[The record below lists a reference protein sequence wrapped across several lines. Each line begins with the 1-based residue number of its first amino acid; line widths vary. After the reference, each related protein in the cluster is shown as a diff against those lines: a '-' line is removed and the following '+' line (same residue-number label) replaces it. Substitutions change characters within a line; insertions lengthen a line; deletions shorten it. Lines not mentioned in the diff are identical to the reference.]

1 MESIP
6 EGQFS
11 NPFSHQPH
19 SSLKQSREKVKTVK
33 LPSENDAKEL
43 TIYSLSKS
51 VMVVNATIG
60 DHEAK
65 SLLDSGASGN
75 FLTASFVS
83 KHSVPTTIV
92 NSKTVRLAD
101 GKVLHAKHM
110 VSNMSVTVDHKT
122 VKSDFMVLK
131 ELNNGHDCILGIPW
145 LEAANPIIDFKQRV
159 ITWRE
164 TKRKPSRHCPIPS
177 VVHPLNWNSEVKVE
191 PEDEL
196 FMMRVTQHRS
206 QDVRVDY
213 QLNEIAT
220 GQLESAMSPTV
231 QRLLKQYEDVFP
243 KELPKQLPPLRG
255 EADLRINLQPNSSPP
270 STPPFRMSSVELTEL
285 KKQIDNLL
293 AHGFIK
299 PSLSEYGAPVLFVRK
314 KTGEL
319 RMCIDYRRL
328 NAVTIKNSYGL
339 PRIEEL
345 LDSIQGAKY
354 FSTLDLNSG
363 YHQLRVH
370 PNDTHKTAFRTRYGL
385 FEYSVV
391 PFGLTGAPAAFMK
404 WMQQLFHHLLD
415 KSVVVFLD
423 DILIY
428 SKTEEEHKQHL
439 LQVLDILRKNQLYAK
454 LPKCQLFKRSVNFLG
469 HVLDEHGLSMEKDKV
484 KAIQEWP
491 RPKNRKEILSFLGLA
506 GYYRR
511 FIKNFSQLALKMTEL
526 LKNDAEWKW
535 TTEVE
540 GSFQSLKQVV
550 TSAPLLRSPD
560 QSKPFVVTTDASGFA
575 VGAELSQ
582 EFGGQLQPIAFMS
595 KKLNSAERNYP
606 VHEQELLAVIQ
617 AIREWKCY
625 LDGQKFKIITDHK
638 SLIYLQKQPHLSSR
652 QTRWVE
658 FLAQFD
664 FDMEYKSGKLNTVAD
679 ALSRRSDYR
688 EPLFQMNAVSESVSS
703 SLTGQLIQAQAVDDI
718 CQRVLRKELTSAEV
732 KLNLTDREGVVY
744 KDQRLMVPDVAKL
757 KTFLLQS
764 YHDHPLVG
772 HVGVEKTTE
781 LVKRDFFWPKMDE
794 EIKLYVTTCHSC
806 QKHKPSHQLPIG
818 LLKPLEIPSRRWAHV
833 SMDFIGPLPESNGY
847 NAIAVVV
854 DKLTKLVHLIATK
867 TTVTAKE
874 FALLFFNNIVRLHG
888 VPNAIVSDRD
898 SKFTSVFWKELMKL
912 LNIQQRMSSA
922 FHPESDGQT
931 ERVNRTL
938 ETMLRHY
945 VNERND
951 DWSQQ
956 LTAAEIAI
964 NNCQQSSTKYS
975 PFYMNYG
982 FNPRFPF
989 LVQGTINDTVS
1000 STVPAA
1006 QAVFETIK
1014 QTTQQAI
1021 RNIEKA
1027 QQQQSLY
1034 ANRKRREDKFHVG
1047 EQVYLSTQNLNIIS
1061 GVSKLNP
1068 KYIGPFPISKI
1079 INPVAVQLALPA
1091 HFKIHNSFHVSKIKR
1106 AKATNEFP
1114 DRPIIEK
1121 PPPTIQA
1128 DNDQESEW
1136 EIERIIDKRKSRGR
1150 IEYLVKWK
1158 GYDTHDN
1165 QWLTVSQLVNA
1176 REVIRDFEEAV
1187 RSTRLNAMSSDRVGK
1202 SVQCSA
1208 KTKTGRRCKK
1218 TTLRSGLCMIHLNRD
1233 QNLRIKQ
1240 STLPGAGLGLFTGDK
1255 PFDRNQTIV
1264 PYTGTHSPTKTDGN
1278 HVLRVNRNHY
1288 IIGNR
1293 FIDTA
1298 AFANDCRKVN
1308 QRADQCSGNN
1318 TRFVVNQRKR
1328 QAQIRSTKPI
1338 PPCTEVFV
1346 PYGAGFWNKFD
1357 HSKLLNQPAKQK
1369 RE

>member
-1 MESIP
+1 MEATS
-6 EGQFS
+6 EGLISTQLS
-11 NPFSHQPH
+11 Q
-19 SSLKQSREKVKTVK
+19 SSWQQSKQSKPKFETVRLTK
-33 LPSENDAKEL
+33 DL
-43 TIYSLSKS
+43 TIYSLSTS

-60 DHEAK
+60 EHEAK

-92 NSKTVRLAD
+92 NSRAVRLAD
-101 GKVLHAKHM
+101 GKVLNARHM
-110 VSNMSVTVDHKT
+110 VCNISVTVDKKT
-122 VKSDFMVLK
+122 VSCDFLVLK

-145 LEAANPIIDFKQRV
+145 LEEANPIIDFKQRV

-164 TKRKPSRHCPIPS
+164 TKSKHSRPCPIPS
-177 VVHPLNWNSEVKVE
+177 IVHPLNWNSEVKVE
-191 PEDEL
+191 REDEL
-196 FMMRVTQHRS
+196 FMVQVTQSKS
-206 QDVRVDY
+206 QDIRVDC
-213 QLNEIAT
+213 QLNEMAT
-220 GQLESAMSPTV
+220 GQVESALSHTA

-243 KELPKQLPPLRG
+243 KELPKRLPPLRG
-255 EADLRINLQPNSSPP
+255 DADLKINLHPNSSPP
-270 STPPFRMSSVELTEL
+270 SIPPFRMSSVELTEL

-293 AHGFIK
+293 AYGFIK

-328 NAVTIKNSYGL
+328 NSITIKNSYGL
-339 PRIEEL
+339 PRVEEL

-370 PNDTHKTAFRTRYGL
+370 PNDIHKTAFRTRYGL

-439 LQVLDILRKNQLYAK
+439 RQVLDILRKNQLYAK

-469 HVLDEHGLSMEKDKV
+469 HVLDEYGLSMENDKV

-526 LKNDAEWKW
+526 LKNDVEWNW
-535 TTEVE
+535 TAEVE
-540 GSFQSLKQVV
+540 RSFQSLKQVI

-560 QSKPFVVTTDASGFA
+560 QAKPFVVTTDASGFA
-575 VGAELSQ
+575 IGAELSQ
-582 EFGGQLQPIAFMS
+582 EFDGQLQPIAFMS
-595 KKLNSAERNYP
+595 KKLSSAERNYP

-625 LDGQKFKIITDHK
+625 LDGQKFKVITDHK

-679 ALSRRSDYR
+679 ALSRRSDYN
-688 EPLFQMNAVSESVSS
+688 ESPLEVNAINEKTSS
-703 SLTGQLIQAQAVDDI
+703 SLTEQLIQAQAVDER
-718 CQRVLRKELTSAEV
+718 CQRVLKKKSTKEEV
-732 KLNLTDREGVVY
+732 RLNINEREGVVY
-744 KDQRLMVPDVAKL
+744 KNQRLLVPDVATL
-757 KTFLLQS
+757 KTQILQA

-772 HVGVEKTTE
+772 HVGIEKTIE
-781 LVKRDFFWPKMDE
+781 LVKRDFYWPQMDA
-794 EIKLYVTTCHSC
+794 EIRLYVTTCHSC
-806 QKHKPSHQLPIG
+806 QKHKPSQRLPIG
-818 LLKPLEIPSRRWAHV
+818 LLKPLEIPSQRWFHV
-833 SMDFIGPLPESNGY
+833 SMDFIGPLPKSNGY
-847 NAIAVVV
+847 DAIAVVV
-854 DKLTKLVHLIATK
+854 DKLTKMVHLMATT

-874 FALLFFNNIVRLHG
+874 FALLFFDNVVRLHG
-888 VPNAIVSDRD
+888 VPKAVITDRD
-898 SKFTSVFWKELMKL
+898 SRFTSLFWKELMKL
-912 LNIQQRMSSA
+912 MNIEQRMGSS

-931 ERVNRTL
+931 ERSNRTL

-945 VNERND
+945 VNEQNND
-951 DWSQQ
+951 WAKH

-964 NNCQQSSTKYS
+964 NNCQQASTKYS

-989 LVQGTINDTVS
+989 LIQ
-1000 STVPAA
+1000 STKKETNPSMVPAA
-1006 QAVFETIK
+1006 EAVIKTIQ
-1014 QTTQQAI
+1014 QTTLDAI
-1021 RNIEKA
+1021 KNLKRA
-1027 QQQQSLY
+1027 QQQQSFY
-1034 ANRKRREDKFHVG
+1034 ANRKRREEEFHVG
-1047 EQVYLSTQNLNIIS
+1047 EQVYLSTEKLNITS

-1068 KYIGPFPISKI
+1068 KFIGPFPITRV
-1079 INPVAVQLALPA
+1079 INPVSVQLQLPN
-1091 HFKIHNSFHVSKIKR
+1091 HFKIHNSFHVSRIKR
-1106 AKATNEFP
+1106 ARTSKEFP
-1114 DRPIIEK
+1114 NRYSLEK
-1121 PPPTIQA
+1121 PPPIIQA
-1128 DNDQESEW
+1128 DNDRESEW
-1136 EIERIIDKRKSRGR
+1136 EIERIINKRRSRGR
-1150 IEYLVKWK
+1150 VEYLVKWR

-1165 QWLTVSQLVNA
+1165 QWLPVSQMTNA
-1176 REVIRDFEEAV
+1176 QGAIRDFEEIYK
-1187 RSTRLNAMSSDRVGK
+1187 SS
-1202 SVQCSA
+1202 
-1208 KTKTGRRCKK
+1208 
-1218 TTLRSGLCMIHLNRD
+1218 
-1233 QNLRIKQ
+1233 IK
-1240 STLPGAGLGLFTGDK
+1240 
-1255 PFDRNQTIV
+1255 
-1264 PYTGTHSPTKTDGN
+1264 
-1278 HVLRVNRNHY
+1278 
-1288 IIGNR
+1288 
-1293 FIDTA
+1293 
-1298 AFANDCRKVN
+1298 
-1308 QRADQCSGNN
+1308 
-1318 TRFVVNQRKR
+1318 
-1328 QAQIRSTKPI
+1328 
-1338 PPCTEVFV
+1338 E
-1346 PYGAGFWNKFD
+1346 
-1357 HSKLLNQPAKQK
+1357 K